1 MGVRVWECGCGS
13 IVVGMWMWECE
24 CGIEW
29 EIVGVGHVDVEVSSG
44 QTYRLQYTNWI
55 CREELERPP
64 VLARLS
70 FQADTASH
78 IYTI

>member
-1 MGVRVWECGCGS
+1 MLECGCGS
-13 IVVGMWMWECE
+13 VGE
-24 CGIEW
+24 CGCRAFGCGS
-29 EIVGVGHVDVEVSSG
+29 VGVGCVDIEVSSG

-70 FQADTASH
+70 FQADTTSP